1 MKILDRYL
9 LTTFLQ
15 TLGTVFIILYFIFIL
30 QAVWLFIAELA
41 GKDLDIMLVAKF
53 LLFYS
58 PKMIPLVLPL
68 SILLASIMS
77 FGNLA
82 ENYEFAAMKSSG
94 ISLQRAMKVLTYFI
108 LFLSVIAFVF
118 ANNVIPAAEYKFIN
132 LRRDIVQTKPAMA
145 IAEGQFSDIG
155 EYNIKVDKKTG
166 EKGEKLENITI
177 HKKSFQAGGS
187 NVVIKAKNGI
197 LVNNEE
203 SSMLQMILFNGNY
216 YENII
221 PKKYEERKKVPF
233 IKASFKKDIINIDL
247 SKLNTVQDE
256 ADITNTNA
264 MLNVSELTYTL
275 DSLHKNLEK
284 DVVSFADNAY
294 QRTGINSFGKMT
306 ALEKKE
312 EKKQD
317 SIVPNLLSLF
327 SNSEKAKV
335 LNIAVSNIQGTKYSI
350 DGTNTDLEEKQ
361 KNINNHWLALYE
373 KFVIAYAC
381 ILMFFIGAPLGAII
395 RKGGLGLPIV
405 FATLIFISFHFIN
418 TFGKKLAQ
426 ENGIPAFL
434 GSWMSS
440 FVLTPL
446 AILLTYR
453 ATNDIG
459 LINMDAV
466 FAPIS
471 KFFRKLFK
479 SKNNKVLEFKNH
491 IVDLTAI
498 SIDLE
503 DSDYQKYSNLD
514 NTTLKGIVKN
524 ATQFGYSAIQRLKV
538 LKILETRGV
547 TQEELLLSNQLY
559 NTDYLKLTHYIAIY
573 KKQTN
578 FVLTFYVLAIIFSIL
593 SNFPSII
600 IIILALINLILLYT
614 FIYKSGQTLSEI
626 AIINN
631 NTNRFA
637 NIYLSLFIG
646 FPFFIFIYLYNKIQ
660 LKEVLA
666 EFNK

>member
-94 ISLQRAMKVLTYFI
+94 ISLQRAMKSLTFFI
-108 LFLSVIAFVF
+108 LILSFVAFFF

-155 EYNIKVDKKTG
+155 EYNIKVDKKSG

-177 HKKSFQAGGS
+177 HKKGLQGTGS

-203 SSMLQMILFNGNY
+203 SSRLQMILFDGNY

-233 IKASFKKDIINIDL
+233 IKAAFKKDIINIDL
-247 SKLNTVQDE
+247 SKLNTVDDE
-256 ADITNTNA
+256 VDITNTNT

-275 DSLHKNLEK
+275 DSLHKNFDK
-284 DVVSFADNAY
+284 DIVSFADNSY
-294 QRTGINSFGKMT
+294 QRTGITTFGKPN
-306 ALEKKE
+306 AFGKDEKKVTSKN
-312 EKKQD
+312 EKIPD
-317 SIVPNLLSLF
+317 LLSLA
-327 SNSEKAKV
+327 NEKEKAQI
-335 LNIAVSNIQGTKYSI
+335 LNVATSNFSSSRYTIEGTK
-350 DGTNTDLEEKQ
+350 TDLEAKQ

-459 LINMDAV
+459 LINMDAILT
-466 FAPIS
+466 PIQNGF
-471 KFFRKLFK
+471 KKLFRI
-479 SKNNKVLEFKNH
+479 KNNKLKN
-491 IVDLTAI
+491 V
-498 SIDLE
+498 
-503 DSDYQKYSNLD
+503 
-514 NTTLKGIVKN
+514 
-524 ATQFGYSAIQRLKV
+524 
-538 LKILETRGV
+538 
-547 TQEELLLSNQLY
+547 
-559 NTDYLKLTHYIAIY
+559 
-573 KKQTN
+573 
-578 FVLTFYVLAIIFSIL
+578 
-593 SNFPSII
+593 
-600 IIILALINLILLYT
+600 
-614 FIYKSGQTLSEI
+614 
-626 AIINN
+626 
-631 NTNRFA
+631 
-637 NIYLSLFIG
+637 
-646 FPFFIFIYLYNKIQ
+646 
-660 LKEVLA
+660 
-666 EFNK
+666 